1 MITTKTIIQFI
12 HTVIPDSP
20 EDVNIKLLTEALTH
34 TSYATESPKPL
45 PDNQRLEFLWDSI
58 LGMTIATQLYLDNP
72 DFDEAQMTL
81 YKISLVREEC
91 LYEVGK
97 TIQLDKVIFIGKG
110 EERKDGR
117 DSPAIVWDAVEALI
131 GYIYLEFGIKIASQF
146 ILKYVYSKK
155 DTIELAGTKGYK
167 SLLQEKVQSTH
178 KKLPIYSEE
187 IIEKDDK
194 LNYIKYK
201 STVSLDTKELG
212 IGYGTNKKKAQED
225 AAKNALDNI

>member
-72 DFDEAQMTL
+72 SFDEAQMTL

-97 TIQLDKVIFIGKG
+97 SIWLDKVIFIWKG

-117 DSPAIVWDAVEALI
+117 DNPAILGDAVEALM

>member
-1 MITTKTIIQFI
+1 M
-12 HTVIPDSP
+12 
-20 EDVNIKLLTEALTH
+20 
-34 TSYATESPKPL
+34 
-45 PDNQRLEFLWDSI
+45 
-58 LGMTIATQLYLDNP
+58 
-72 DFDEAQMTL
+72 
-81 YKISLVREEC
+81 
-91 LYEVGK
+91 
-97 TIQLDKVIFIGKG
+97 
-110 EERKDGR
+110 
-117 DSPAIVWDAVEALI
+117 